1 MNIVML
7 GAPGAGKGTIAK
19 KLEEKYH
26 LPHVSTGDLFRENI
40 KNNTALG
47 QEAKTYMDRG
57 ALVPDTVTIN
67 MLLDRISKED
77 CKNGFILDGFPRNLA
92 QADGLKNALSKKS
105 EKIDIAILMD
115 AKDEDIVNR
124 LSGRRVCESCGTPY
138 HIVTLKP
145 KVDGICDKCGGK
157 LIQRKDDTEEV
168 IKDRLK
174 VYHEQTQVLIEY
186 YEKEGILLTMNGF
199 DTVDNIL
206 SALEK
211 VIKL

>member
-19 KLEEKYH
+19 KLEEKYN

-40 KNNTALG
+40 KNNTSLG
-47 QEAKTYMDRG
+47 QEAKSYMDKG
-57 ALVPDTVTIN
+57 ALVPDNVTIN
-67 MLLDRISKED
+67 MLLDRISKDD

-92 QADGLKNALSKKS
+92 QADGLKEALAKKS
-105 EKIDIAILMD
+105 DKIDLAILMD
-115 AKDEDIVNR
+115 AKDEDIVKR
-124 LSGRRVCESCGTPY
+124 LSGRRVCETCGAPY
-138 HIVTLKP
+138 HIETLKP

-157 LIQRKDDTEEV
+157 LIQRKDDTPEV

-186 YEKEGILLTMNGF
+186 YDKAGILFTMNGF
-199 DTVDNIL
+199 DSIDNIL
-206 SALEK
+206 LQLEK

>member
-40 KNNTALG
+40 KNNTSLG
-47 QEAKTYMDRG
+47 QEAKSYMDKG
-57 ALVPDTVTIN
+57 ALVPDNVTIN
-67 MLLDRISKED
+67 MLLDRISKDD

-92 QADGLKNALSKKS
+92 QADGLKEALAKKS
-105 EKIDIAILMD
+105 DKIDLAILMD
-115 AKDEDIVNR
+115 AKDEDIVKR
-124 LSGRRVCESCGTPY
+124 LSGRRVCETCGAPY
-138 HIVTLKP
+138 HIETLKP

-157 LIQRKDDTEEV
+157 LIQRKDDTPEV

-186 YEKEGILLTMNGF
+186 YDKAGILLTMNGF
-199 DTVDNIL
+199 DSIDNIL
-206 SALEK
+206 LQLEK

>member
-40 KNNTALG
+40 KNNTSLG
-47 QEAKTYMDRG
+47 QEAKTYMDKG

-67 MLLDRISKED
+67 MLLDRISKDD

-92 QADGLKNALSKKS
+92 QADGLKDALSKKS
-105 EKIDIAILMD
+105 EKIDLAILMD
-115 AKDEDIVNR
+115 AKDEDIVKR

-138 HIVTLKP
+138 HIETLKP
-145 KVDGICDKCGGK
+145 EVDGICDKCGGK

-168 IKDRLK
+168 IRDRLK

-186 YEKEGILLTMNGF
+186 YDKEGILLTMNGF
-199 DTVDNIL
+199 DSIENIL
-206 SALEK
+206 SKLEK